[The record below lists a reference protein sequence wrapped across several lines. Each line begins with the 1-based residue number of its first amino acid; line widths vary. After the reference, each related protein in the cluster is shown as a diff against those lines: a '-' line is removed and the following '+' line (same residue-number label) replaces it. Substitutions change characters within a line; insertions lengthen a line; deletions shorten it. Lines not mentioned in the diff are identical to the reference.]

1 MRSERNDNMTGQT
14 LRRGTRAARLAGVAV
29 AALAGSAVISWAQSP
44 MPAGSPGRFTMHP
57 AEGGVLRLDTQ
68 TGAISMCKQA
78 ASGWSCALVPDDRT
92 AMADEADRLRSEN
105 AELKI
110 AIKRLEDLN
119 GVPAPNGPDAGAGRP
134 RPGVQ
139 LPTEEDVDKAM
150 SYVERMLKKFKDKLK
165 ELEGPDGR
173 RSERL

>member
-57 AEGGVLRLDTQ
+57 ADGGVLRLDTQ
-68 TGAISMCKQA
+68 NGAMSMCRQKA
-78 ASGWSCALVPDDRT
+78 NAWTCEMLADDRK
-92 AMADEADRLRSEN
+92 AVADEMERLKGEN
-105 AELKI
+105 DELKS
-110 AIKRLEDLN
+110 AVKRLEEMAGLP
-119 GVPAPNGPDAGAGRP
+119 GAPPADTGAGKRQT
-134 RPGVQ
+134 GVQ

-150 SYVERMLKKFKDKLK
+150 SYVQRMLKNFKDKLK
-165 ELEGPDGR
+165 ELEEPDGKKGTQ
-173 RSERL
+173 L